1 MSDDEQ
7 AIRELVATWHRA
19 TAAGDLQRILSLMT
33 EDAVFLTPGRPPMR
47 GKDAFA
53 AGFRTLIQTHRI
65 ESTGTIKEIHIAGD
79 WAHFWAQLSVTT
91 TPLNGPPTRRSGP
104 TLTIVRKQA
113 DGVWV
118 LARDANMLT
127 VETPA

>member
-19 TAAGDLQRILSLMT
+19 TAAGDLQRILSLMA
-33 EDAVFLTPGRPPMR
+33 EDVVFLTPGRPPMR

-53 AGFRTLIQTHRI
+53 AGFRSLIQTHRI
-65 ESTGTIKEIHIAGD
+65 ESTGTIKEIHVAGD

-91 TPLNGPPTRRSGP
+91 TPLNGPPTRRTGN
-104 TLTIVRKQA
+104 TLTIVRKQP
-113 DGVWV
+113 DGAWV

-127 VETPA
+127 VESPG

>member
-1 MSDDEQ
+1 MSDDER

-19 TAAGDLQRILSLMT
+19 TAAGDLQRILSLMA
-33 EDAVFLTPGRPPMR
+33 EDVIFLTPGRPPMR

-53 AGFRTLIQTHRI
+53 SGFRALIQTHRI
-65 ESTGTIKEIHIAGD
+65 ESKGTIKEIRVSGD
-79 WAHFWAQLSVTT
+79 WAHFWAELSVTT
-91 TPLNGPPTRRSGP
+91 TPLNGAPTRRAGH

-113 DGVWV
+113 DGTWV

-127 VETPA
+127 VESPA